1 MINHYRISLYGI
13 RQLGYLLIN
22 LGGFKTRLNL
32 KTIGMPLAIIA
43 FVVIMLIPMN
53 GLSYPGHAAIALLV
67 FAIIMWAT
75 EAQHLAVTSLIILF
89 LQPIIGVASFD
100 DAVIGFANPII
111 FLMIGGFIIAEAIR
125 KSGLAQRLTYV
136 MLNKVGTSPEMSI
149 FVAVFSTGLLS
160 AWIENVV
167 AFAMLLP
174 IIKEIIPL
182 MGVNDAEKG
191 NSNFAKAMVLGASY
205 GSLAGGFGTEIG
217 TAPNLMAAA
226 YTGIPFANWMVFGFP
241 LAIILML
248 VIWKYLGWVFKPEV
262 DGIIGGKE
270 TITSKI
276 ETLGSI
282 SRTEKITLAI
292 LLFTIGL
299 WVTAS
304 FTGLNSYSVALIGA
318 VLFFIFKIVDWRDA
332 QTNVDWGLIIFFGG
346 ALSLGAALL
355 NTGAAAWLI
364 NDLLS
369 MLGSDPSILLI
380 TIVLMI
386 IAVSI
391 TQVMSNIALA
401 AILVPLSV
409 TLAAAQGQPVGT
421 YAVPVA
427 IACSLSYMLPMA
439 DPTVAM
445 AYGSGYVKIKE
456 ILKAGVPLIIIG
468 IILAIIV
475 LFTIGKPF
483 LG

>member
-1 MINHYRISLYGI
+1 M
-13 RQLGYLLIN
+13 
-22 LGGFKTRLNL
+22 
-32 KTIGMPLAIIA
+32 AIIA
-43 FVVIMLIPMN
+43 FIVVMLIPMN

-67 FAIIMWAT
+67 FAVIMWAT
-75 EAQHLAVTSLIILF
+75 ETVHLAVTSLIILF
-89 LQPIIGVASFD
+89 IQPIIGVESFD
-100 DAVIGFANPII
+100 NAVIGFANPII

-125 KSGLAQRLTYV
+125 KSGLATRLTYA
-136 MLNKVGTSPEMSI
+136 MLNKFGTSPDRSI

-182 MGVNDAEKG
+182 MGVDDPEKG
-191 NSNFAKAMVLGASY
+191 KSNFAKAMVLGASY

-226 YTGIPFANWMVFGFP
+226 YTNIPFVNWMIFGFP
-241 LAIILML
+241 LAIIML
-248 VIWKYLGWVFKPEV
+248 IIIWKLLGRLFKPEV
-262 DGIIGGKE
+262 EGIVGGTE
-270 TITSKI
+270 TISNKM
-276 ETLGSI
+276 ESLGPM
-282 SRTEKITLAI
+282 TNVEKKSLVI

-299 WVTAS
+299 WVTTGI
-304 FTGLNSYSVALIGA
+304 TGLNSYSIALIGA
-318 VLFFIFKIVDWRDA
+318 VLFFIFKVIDWRDA
-332 QTNVDWGLIIFFGG
+332 QNGVDWGLIVFFGG

-355 NTGAAAWLI
+355 QTGAANWLI
-364 NDLLS
+364 NDIVA
-369 MLGSDPSILLI
+369 MLGSNPSTILI
-380 TIVLMI
+380 TVVLMI

-391 TQVMSNIALA
+391 TQVMSNIALS

-427 IACSLSYMLPMA
+427 IACSLSFMLPMA

-445 AYGSGYVKIKE
+445 AYGTGYVKIKE
-456 ILKAGVPLIIIG
+456 ILKAGVPLVVIG
-468 IILAIIV
+468 IILTIII
-475 LFTIGKPF
+475 LLTPLAKPA